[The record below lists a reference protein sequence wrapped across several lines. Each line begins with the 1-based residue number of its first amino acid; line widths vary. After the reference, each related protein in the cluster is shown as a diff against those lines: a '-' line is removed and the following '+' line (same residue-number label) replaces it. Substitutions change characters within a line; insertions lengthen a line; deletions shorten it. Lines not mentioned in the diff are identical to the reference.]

1 MWAWPNGDMAELAP
15 PQTPG
20 GRPTLTPEQAARID
34 RLARRG
40 GSVPTGAATGRTGHH
55 DGRPGRA
62 LPGRDGA
69 LPSSRERH
77 RRKHPARGARLA
89 ALGLSLASTAGLA
102 ALFAS
107 IAPLSTAA
115 APAVVVSGT
124 TSRSTS
130 LAAAPERP
138 VVVDG
143 GIFRTKWGPVQ
154 VEAVFDPAG
163 RLTDVTALQTPDDR
177 RRSVDIN
184 DRAVPR
190 LTSAALGSQ
199 SASVDTVSGATYTSD
214 GYRRS
219 LQSAI
224 DAARDAGLTAIA

>member
-40 GSVPTGAATGRTGHH
+40 GSAPTGDATRPTGDDDVRSRRAQPARAAVSSQGG
-55 DGRPGRA
+55 GRP
-62 LPGRDGA
+62 
-69 LPSSRERH
+69 

-115 APAVVVSGT
+115 APAVVVSGAA
-124 TSRSTS
+124 SRSTS

-219 LQSAI
+219 LKSA
-224 DAARDAGLTAIA
+224 GPWG